1 MVALRNLFIFTLCML
16 MLPMMLFAQP
26 NKNILDMSK
35 EEIIAERKRQVDEQ
49 MNLTPKE
56 EEKFWPLYNE
66 FQSEREKL
74 DKRLFELVAEYA
86 NYYKNVTDEKAEQLL
101 EDFLKIEEERIQL
114 KRSFIEKFEGTLPG
128 HKIATYIQIENKF
141 WATVLYHLSVEVPL
155 ISY

>member
-1 MVALRNLFIFTLCML
+1 MVALRNLFIFTLF

-26 NKNILDMSK
+26 DKNILDMSK
-35 EEIIAERKRQVDEQ
+35 EEIIAERKRQVDEK

-74 DKRLFELVAEYA
+74 DKKLFELVAEYA

-101 EDFLKIEEERIQL
+101 EDSLKIEEERIQL
-114 KRSFIEKFEGTLPG
+114 KRSFIKKFEGTLPV

-141 WATVLYHLSVEVPL
+141 WATVLYHLAVEVPL
-155 ISY
+155 ISR